1 MMEQNTSEV
10 NKHKNSNL
18 SILLI
23 VVNVILLLI
32 FAKIGTLSED
42 REIISYILLI
52 IGGTILLGGYAFSYH
67 GKGYRIAKWLFA
79 VALLI
84 SIALFVLL
92 WYMAGLAKA
101 FQH

>member
-1 MMEQNTSEV
+1 MEQNTLDV
-10 NKHKNSNL
+10 NKQKNSNL

-23 VVNVILLLI
+23 IVNIILLLV

-42 REIISYILLI
+42 QEIISYILLV

-67 GKGYRIAKWLFA
+67 GKGYRIAKWLFGI
-79 VALLI
+79 ALLV

-92 WYMAGLAKA
+92 WYVAGLAKA

>member
-1 MMEQNTSEV
+1 MESNSLEISKQ
-10 NKHKNSNL
+10 KNSNL

-23 VVNVILLLI
+23 IVNIILLLV

-42 REIISYILLI
+42 QEIISYILLV

-67 GKGYRIAKWLFA
+67 GKGYRIAKWLFGI
-79 VALLI
+79 ALII

-92 WYMAGLAKA
+92 WYVAGLAKA